1 MLQSWVNLGGKAED
15 PVIVVKVGM
24 IILAVTPLTNTLD
37 QEKFM
42 LQGLRERLIDVFRRI
57 HSVERPPSR

>member
-42 LQGLRERLIDVFRRI
+42 HQGRRERLIYVFRRI